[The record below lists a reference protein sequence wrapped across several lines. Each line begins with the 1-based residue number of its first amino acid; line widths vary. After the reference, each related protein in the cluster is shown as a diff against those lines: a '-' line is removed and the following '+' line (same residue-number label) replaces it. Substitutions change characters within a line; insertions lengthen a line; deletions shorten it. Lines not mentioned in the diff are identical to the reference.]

1 MLSSWF
7 PTLYFSVLHVVMSLI
22 SIFQFTNST
31 FSLSGL
37 LFIQFIGLLKLQ
49 LLQFSLSRFPTFYLP
64 LGKCVNNHVNNLMLF
79 KNVISSLIFLKIV
92 IIINPFWDCSIIS
105 FSSVWILPFCWLCHG
120 RFPCMDFILSW
131 MIFLYTTLTVRW
143 FHGFISTVVWDI
155 QLKPGLTLRVWGFCP
170 SRYHT

>member
-22 SIFQFTNST
+22 SIFQFTNSP
-31 FSLSGL
+31 FSLSSL

-105 FSSVWILPFCWLCHG
+105 FSFSVNSPILLIMSWQISLHG
-120 RFPCMDFILSW
+120 FHFILNDFPLYHTHCQMISW
-131 MIFLYTTLTVRW
+131 FYQYSRLGYTT
-143 FHGFISTVVWDI
+143 
-155 QLKPGLTLRVWGFCP
+155 
-170 SRYHT
+170 